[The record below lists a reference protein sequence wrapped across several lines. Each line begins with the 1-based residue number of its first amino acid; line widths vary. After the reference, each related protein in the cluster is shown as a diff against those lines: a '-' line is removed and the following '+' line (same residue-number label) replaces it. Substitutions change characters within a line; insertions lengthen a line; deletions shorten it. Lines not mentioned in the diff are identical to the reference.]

1 MPSRKPADSDRI
13 DPRYIVPGLSRG
25 LALLQLF
32 PRSKP
37 AKTLAELAAGL
48 GLTRSATYRLVYT
61 LEADGFI
68 ARDPETRRY
77 RLTSKTLDLGFEY
90 LHAQPITETAQPFL
104 RTLSDRTNAAAHVAI
119 LDGWHCVYVAR
130 ALPNAGL
137 VSNLQLGARQPAHTT
152 SSGRVMLAH
161 QDEEQLHSIYDTLRK
176 EARGAQAVA
185 SAEEFNSQ
193 IAADRK
199 RGYVFH
205 RSIIDPGIVSLA
217 FPIRGHDSRVVAAVT
232 VIVPEKHAEAVGG
245 EKTLRPMVYET
256 ADAISRKIGY
266 RG

>member
-1 MPSRKPADSDRI
+1 MPSHMDQNSDRI

-25 LALLQLF
+25 LAVLQLF

-48 GLTRSATYRLVYT
+48 GLSRSATYRLVYT

-68 ARDPETRRY
+68 ARDSDTRRY

-90 LHAQPITETAQPFL
+90 LHAQPITESAQPFL
-104 RTLSDRTNAAAHVAI
+104 RVLSDRTNAAAHIAI
-119 LDGWHCVYVAR
+119 LDGWHAVYLAR

-137 VSNLQLGARQPAHTT
+137 VSNLQLGARLPAHVT
-152 SSGRVMLAH
+152 SSGRIMLAFL
-161 QDEEQLHSIYDTLRK
+161 DETRLNAIYEKLKSET
-176 EARGAQAVA
+176 RGAQTAPPRD
-185 SAEEFNSQ
+185 EFNAQ

-205 RSIIDPGIVSLA
+205 RSIVDPGLVSLA
-217 FPIRGHDSRVVAAVT
+217 FPVRDHDSQVVAAIT
-232 VIVPEKHAEAVGG
+232 VIVPEKIANTMGG
-245 EKTLRPMVYET
+245 EKALRPMVQET
-256 ADAISRKIGY
+256 AEGLSRKIGY

>member
-1 MPSRKPADSDRI
+1 MPSRKPTDADRI

-68 ARDPETRRY
+68 ARDSETRRY

-104 RTLSDRTNAAAHVAI
+104 RVLSDRTNAAAHVAI
-119 LDGWHCVYVAR
+119 LDGWHAVYLAR
-130 ALPNAGL
+130 ALPNVGL
-137 VSNLQLGARQPAHTT
+137 VGNLQLGARLPAHMT

-161 QDEEQLHSIYDTLRK
+161 QDEVRLQAIYERLRK
-176 EARGAQAVA
+176 EARGAQAVLGMQD
-185 SAEEFNSQ
+185 FDSQ

-205 RSIIDPGIVSLA
+205 RSIVDPGLVSLA
-217 FPIRGHDSRVVAAVT
+217 FPIRDHDSRVVAAVT
-232 VIVPEKHAEAVGG
+232 VIVPEKLSDAIGG
-245 EKTLRPMVYET
+245 ERALRPMVYET

>member
-1 MPSRKPADSDRI
+1 MASRNSSDRI

-37 AKTLAELAAGL
+37 AKTLVELAAGL
-48 GLTRSATYRLVYT
+48 GLSRSATYRLVYT

-68 ARDPETRRY
+68 VRDAETRRY

-90 LHAQPITETAQPFL
+90 LHAQPITESAQPFL
-104 RTLSDRTNAAAHVAI
+104 RVLSDRSNAAAHVAI
-119 LDGWHCVYVAR
+119 LDGWHCVYLAR

-137 VSNLQLGARQPAHTT
+137 VSNLQLGARLPAHTT
-152 SSGRVMLAH
+152 SSGRIMLAH
-161 QDEEQLHSIYDTLRK
+161 QDEARLRSIYDKLKK
-176 EARGAQAVA
+176 ETRGAMAAPSQAD
-185 SAEEFNSQ
+185 FNAQ
-193 IAADRK
+193 IASDKK

-205 RSIIDPGIVSLA
+205 KSTVDPGLVSLA
-217 FPIRGHDSRVVAAVT
+217 FPIRDHTSQVVAAVT
-232 VIVPEKHAEAVGG
+232 VIVPEKLADVLGG
-245 EKTLRPMVYET
+245 EKALRPMVQET
-256 ADAISRKIGY
+256 AAGISGKIGY